1 VNSRKKLIFIVV
13 ILGGLLIFYYF
24 YKNSFISMG
33 SNDKK
38 ILENIQYEQKIEKEI
53 KDECNIGQIKVYL
66 KEPKQI
72 KKKMVSIVLSDK
84 GDISKV
90 DKIVE
95 ILKNDISGLDENNIL
110 ITNNN
115 GDILFPT
122 NIN

>member
-1 VNSRKKLIFIVV
+1 
-13 ILGGLLIFYYF
+13 
-24 YKNSFISMG
+24 MG